1 MEIKRIEKTRRKNM
15 KENIH
20 VLIKRS
26 GETRGKNKTKIK
38 LLLKVSRPFFP
49 ILSVVAGKELRD
61 EGGG

>member
-1 MEIKRIEKTRRKNM
+1 MEIKTIEKTRRKNM

-38 LLLKVSRPFFP
+38 LLLKVSRPFF
-49 ILSVVAGKELRD
+49 SHFV
-61 EGGG
+61 GGGRQGVER

>member
-1 MEIKRIEKTRRKNM
+1 M